1 MDYSSTSTGSRIL
14 DYNAYTYDDDG
25 DDIFGLKKAK
35 SDEVPGLFVLPGSFV
50 SPPKKS
56 DWIDDLLGGFGVG
69 ADWNSKS
76 PKQNEAGFDDL
87 VPGFGASSS
96 PRDESFFWLNNFFWI
111 V

>member
-1 MDYSSTSTGSRIL
+1 MGSGIS
-14 DYNAYTYDDDG
+14 DSNAYTYDDDG
-25 DDIFGLKKAK
+25 ADIFGLKKAK
-35 SDEVPGLFVLPGSFV
+35 SDDVPGSFV